1 MNRLSQFFLIFL
13 LVWPMQLVA
22 QSQFSPAVT
31 VNDRVVTRYEVN
43 QRILMLDL
51 FRTPGD
57 LAEVAREQLIE
68 DRLKEQELARAGLRI
83 SEEGMEAAMTEF
95 AGRFNLDVET
105 FLAQIASEGVAPE
118 TIRDY
123 VRIQVTWR
131 DYIRGR
137 YRGRV
142 EITED
147 EIDRALGQAGGSG
160 AQIEV
165 LLSEIIIAA
174 PPDRAAQAMD
184 VANQISQLRSTEQ
197 FSDAARQVSA
207 LPSRDN
213 GGRLGWL
220 PITNYPAP
228 LRGVILA
235 LDNGEV
241 TSPIPI
247 ENGVALFQMRGVRE
261 AAGRAPV
268 YGAIEFASLYLPGGR
283 SDATLSRAQKIID
296 DTDTCNDLYGVAQRM
311 PEGSLV
317 IEALAPAD
325 IPETVALELARLDPG
340 ESSTNLTS
348 SDGESLRLIMMC
360 GRTPVLEGDV
370 DREAIRNQLAGRRL
384 QGYADAL
391 VADLK
396 ASATIQRQ

>member
-235 LDNGEV
+235 LDSGEV

-247 ENGVALFQMRGVRE
+247 ENGIALFQMRGVRE

-348 SDGESLRLIMMC
+348 SDGENLRLIMMC

>member
-174 PPDRAAQAMD
+174 PPDRATQAMD

-235 LDNGEV
+235 LDSGEV

-247 ENGVALFQMRGVRE
+247 ENGIALFQMRGVRE

-317 IEALAPAD
+317 IEALAPSN
-325 IPETVALELARLDPG
+325 IPQAVALELARLDPG

-348 SDGESLRLIMMC
+348 SDGENLRLIMMC

-396 ASATIQRQ
+396 ASASIQRQ